1 MVSKLI
7 EEYKWG
13 FFQDKSIGPHG
24 PPPSATT
31 ETQAL
36 LWSCEITSNWSY
48 VNVTETCVFC
58 HLFPTAETRRTV
70 RVSVR
75 RWRNSEACEVTR

>member
-7 EEYKWG
+7 KEYKWVF

-36 LWSCEITSNWSY
+36 LWSCEIY
-48 VNVTETCVFC
+48 HLQLVIRKCYGVF
-58 HLFPTAETRRTV
+58 
-70 RVSVR
+70 SVISFQPQR
-75 RWRNSEACEVTR
+75 HRGQ

>member
-36 LWSCEITSNWSY
+36 LWSCEIYHLQLVIRKCYGNLCFLSSLSNRRD
-48 VNVTETCVFC
+48 TED
-58 HLFPTAETRRTV
+58 
-70 RVSVR
+70 
-75 RWRNSEACEVTR
+75 SEG